1 MTDITLAIAGM
12 SCAHCL
18 KAVSAAVSG
27 VPGAEIKS
35 VQIGRLEA
43 RVQDSSTT
51 EQLRA
56 AIEAAGYRVEGVIN
70 G

>member
-1 MTDITLAIAGM
+1 MTEITIAVTGM
-12 SCAHCL
+12 TCGHCL
-18 KAVSAAVSG
+18 NAVNAAVSA

-35 VQIGRLEA
+35 VQIGRVEA

-51 EQLRA
+51 EQVRS
-56 AIEAAGYRVEGVIN
+56 AIEAAGYRVEGVTS